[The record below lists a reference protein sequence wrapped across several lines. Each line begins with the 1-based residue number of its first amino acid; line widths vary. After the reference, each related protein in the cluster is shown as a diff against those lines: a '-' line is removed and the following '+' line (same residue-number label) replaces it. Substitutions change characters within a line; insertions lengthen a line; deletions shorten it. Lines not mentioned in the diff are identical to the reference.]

1 MLPVLADENFNQRI
15 LRGLKLRIS
24 KLNLI
29 VAQSAGLCGAS
40 DPTLLAWAAEQ
51 GRVVLSHDRQ
61 TLPRYAYLRIRS
73 RQPMPGVIVI
83 SDTTPVGEAV
93 ELLEIYLQCATVE
106 EFQDLVLFLP

>member
-15 LRGLKLRIS
+15 LRGLKRRIR
-24 KLNLI
+24 KLDLI

-40 DPTLLAWAAEQ
+40 DPTLLAWAAEH

-61 TLPRYAYLRIRS
+61 TLPHHAYHRIRS

-93 ELLEIYLQCATVE
+93 ELLEIYLECATAE
-106 EFQDLVLFLP
+106 EFQDLVSFLP